1 MLKLFLFYFS
11 PESMFD
17 LGPKESWMHCS
28 ELENLEKTLTV
39 GPSTSTN
46 VGVNNP
52 KGQTAL
58 THTPKTQHKKVQS
71 ISYQIQPLS
80 KTQPSVSFQLM
91 AASPFKRKQGTS
103 PSQDKVPKLSPL
115 TDRINT
121 HYKKLMEAIQECLD
135 QSNQKKMTKPAE
147 EELEAYRRFITPEDL
162 ATGGK
167 TYAEYRQQVLNFEKV
182 LETYHLKDKHLH
194 SQMAE
199 LRTKVTRLENENF
212 MLKQHQQYWHHRST
226 ILSKPPQQ
234 LQAQVFVQP
243 QPPSTEAV
251 ARLNNTVTLSVVN
264 ETQREMSN

>member
-1 MLKLFLFYFS
+1 MLKLILFYFS

-52 KGQTAL
+52 KGQTAP

-121 HYKKLMEAIQECLD
+121 HYKKLMEAIQECSSLG
-135 QSNQKKMTKPAE
+135 MFFLRE
-147 EELEAYRRFITPEDL
+147 
-162 ATGGK
+162 
-167 TYAEYRQQVLNFEKV
+167 QVLNFEKV